1 MVRGKGTSRPY
12 VQFLGNSAIDVAGS
26 VNLLRFKRYCL
37 LLDAGWAQG
46 FDVMTSYR
54 QNKEAVKKVKCK
66 EIDYIILSH
75 AHLDHHGLCPALY
88 AKGCHAHIYVPQG
101 STQFIKLMWEDSLK
115 IHLQDCQKLQ
125 NKHGIKANPLY
136 SPADIENTLNR
147 IIEIQ
152 YNTPYQI
159 NEDIT
164 LTYHPAG
171 HILHSAQAYLEFKEG
186 NIIKRVG
193 YTGDIGLKPQP
204 YTEPIE
210 LLPFCNLLIGESTY
224 CTPTRP
230 DKTRDR
236 AKDIEKIQSVVK
248 QFDRV
253 LIPCFSLQRTQVM
266 LRLLYQLSV
275 FEKRPIYL
283 DSPLASKFCA
293 MWNSA
298 DEDYT
303 WQEIISK
310 VKVIDSY
317 ESSIVLQESN
327 EPCIILSASG
337 FLQGGRIMNHLK
349 ASLDKPSTCV
359 VFCGFAGQ
367 NNLASQIKAG
377 QKEVNIDG
385 VIVKNRANIVELRSF
400 SSHASYEELMQ
411 YYGEQTRYN
420 KLALHHG
427 NFEPKVAFANTLQ
440 NNLIAQGKSSRVIA
454 VNADSKIYF

>member
-1 MVRGKGTSRPY
+1 MNSSFIKTPY

-26 VNLLRFKRYCL
+26 LNLLRFKRYCL

-46 FDVMTSYR
+46 FDIMTSYK

-66 EIDYIILSH
+66 EIDYCVIGH
-75 AHLDHHGLCPALY
+75 NHLDHHGLCPALF
-88 AKGCHAHIYVPQG
+88 AKGCHAHIYAPQG
-101 STQFIKLMWEDSLK
+101 STSFIKPMWEDSLK

-125 NKHGIKANPLY
+125 NKHGIKVSPLY
-136 SPADIENTLNR
+136 SPSDIENALNR
-147 IIEIQ
+147 IIEIP
-152 YNTPYQI
+152 YNAPYEI
-159 NEDIT
+159 NDSIT
-164 LTYHPAG
+164 LTYYPAG

-193 YTGDIGLKPQP
+193 YTGDVGMKPQP

-210 LLPFCNLLIGESTY
+210 PLPFCNLLVGESTY

-230 DKTRDR
+230 DKARDR
-236 AKDIEKIQSVVK
+236 DKDIEKIQSVVE
-248 QFDRV
+248 QFNRV

-275 FEKRPIYL
+275 FKKRPIYL

-298 DEDYT
+298 DEDCT
-303 WQEIISK
+303 WQEIMSK

-317 ESSIVLQESN
+317 EFSIALQESN
-327 EPCIILSASG
+327 EKCIILSASG

-349 ASLDKPSTCV
+349 ASLDKPSTCLL
-359 VFCGFAGQ
+359 FCGFAGE

-385 VIVKNRANIVELRSF
+385 TIVKNRANIVELRSF
-400 SSHASYEELMQ
+400 SSHASYEELMK
-411 YYGEQTRYN
+411 YYGEDTRYD

-427 NFEPKVAFANTLQ
+427 EFEGKVAFANTLQ

>member
-1 MVRGKGTSRPY
+1 MVSGKGTSRPY
-12 VQFLGNSAIDVAGS
+12 IQFLGNSAIDVAGS

-75 AHLDHHGLCPALY
+75 NHLDHHGICPALF
-88 AKGCHAHIYVPQG
+88 AKGCHTHIYAPEG

-115 IHLQDCQKLQ
+115 IHLQDCLKLQ
-125 NKHGIKANPLY
+125 NKHGIKASPLY
-136 SPADIENTLNR
+136 SSADIENALNR
-147 IIEIQ
+147 IIEIP
-152 YNTPYQI
+152 YKSPYQI
-159 NEDIT
+159 NESIT
-164 LTYHPAG
+164 LTYYPAG

-186 NIIKRVG
+186 NIIKRVE
-193 YTGDIGLKPQP
+193 YTGDVGLKPQP
-204 YTEPIE
+204 YTESIE
-210 LLPFCNLLIGESTY
+210 PLPFCNLLVGESTY

-230 DKTRDR
+230 DKARDR
-236 AKDIEKIQSVVK
+236 DKDIEKIQSVVE

-303 WQEIISK
+303 WQEIMSK

-317 ESSIVLQESN
+317 ESSIALQESN
-327 EPCIILSASG
+327 ESCIILSASG

-359 VFCGFAGQ
+359 VFCGFAGE

-400 SSHASYEELMQ
+400 SSHASCEELMQ
-411 YYGEQTRYN
+411 YYGEDTRYD

-427 NFEPKVAFANTLQ
+427 EFEPKVAFANTLQ

>member
-1 MVRGKGTSRPY
+1 MTNGKGTSRPY

-26 VNLLRFKRYCL
+26 LNLLRFKRYCL

-75 AHLDHHGLCPALY
+75 NHLDHHGICPALF
-88 AKGCHAHIYVPQG
+88 AKGCHAHIYAPKG

-115 IHLQDCQKLQ
+115 IHLQDCLKLQ
-125 NKHGIKANPLY
+125 NKHGIKASPLY
-136 SPADIENTLNR
+136 SSVDIENALNR
-147 IIEIQ
+147 IIEIP
-152 YNTPYQI
+152 YKSPYQI
-159 NEDIT
+159 NEAIT
-164 LTYHPAG
+164 LTYYPAG
-171 HILHSAQAYLEFKEG
+171 HILHSAQVYLELKEG
-186 NIIKRVG
+186 SIIKRVG
-193 YTGDIGLKPQP
+193 YTGDIGMKPQP

-210 LLPFCNLLIGESTY
+210 PLPFCNLLIGESTY

-230 DKTRDR
+230 DKARDR
-236 AKDIEKIQSVVK
+236 VKDIEKIQSVVE

-266 LRLLYQLSV
+266 LRLLYMLAIDHDRS
-275 FEKRPIYL
+275 IYL
-283 DSPLASKFCA
+283 DSPLASKFCSI
-293 MWNSA
+293 WEN
-298 DEDYT
+298 DEDGY
-303 WQEIISK
+303 WQDIMAH
-310 VKVIDSY
+310 VKVIDSFE
-317 ESSIVLQESN
+317 ESQALQKSN
-327 EPCIILSASG
+327 ERCIILSASG

-349 ASLDKPSTCV
+349 ASLDKPTTCV
-359 VFCGFAGQ
+359 LFCGFAGE

-385 VIVKNRANIVELRSF
+385 TIVKNKANIVELRSF
-400 SSHASYEELMQ
+400 SSHASYEELMM
-411 YYGEQTRYN
+411 YYGEDTRYD

-427 NFEPKVAFANTLQ
+427 NFESKVAFASTLQ

>member
-1 MVRGKGTSRPY
+1 MVSGKGTSRPY

-26 VNLLRFKRYCL
+26 LNLLRFKRYCL

-46 FDVMTSYR
+46 FDIMTSYR
-54 QNKEAVKKVKCK
+54 QNKDAVKKVKCK

-88 AKGCHAHIYVPQG
+88 AKGCHAHIYAPQG

-125 NKHGIKANPLY
+125 NKHGIKASPLY
-136 SPADIENTLNR
+136 SSTDIENALNR
-147 IIEIQ
+147 IIEIP
-152 YNTPYQI
+152 YNAPYEI
-159 NEDIT
+159 NDSIT
-164 LTYHPAG
+164 LTYYPAG
-171 HILHSAQAYLEFKEG
+171 HILHSAQVYLEFKEG

-193 YTGDIGLKPQP
+193 YTGDVGMKPQP

-210 LLPFCNLLIGESTY
+210 PLPFCNLLVGESTY

-230 DKTRDR
+230 DKARDR
-236 AKDIEKIQSVVK
+236 DKDIEKIQSVVE
-248 QFDRV
+248 QFNRV

-275 FEKRPIYL
+275 FKKRPIYL

-298 DEDYT
+298 DEDCT
-303 WQEIISK
+303 WQEIMSK

-317 ESSIVLQESN
+317 EFSIALQESN
-327 EPCIILSASG
+327 EACVILSASG

-359 VFCGFAGQ
+359 LFCGFAGD
-367 NNLASQIKAG
+367 NGLASQIKAG

-385 VIVKNRANIVELRSF
+385 TIVKNRANIIELRSF

-411 YYGEQTRYN
+411 YYGEDTRYD

-427 NFEPKVAFANTLQ
+427 EFEGKVAFANALQ
-440 NNLIAQGKSSRVIA
+440 NNLITQGKSSRVIA

>member
-1 MVRGKGTSRPY
+1 MTNGKGTSRPY

-26 VNLLRFKRYCL
+26 LNLLRFKRYCL

-46 FDVMTSYR
+46 FDIMTSYR
-54 QNKEAVKKVKCK
+54 QNKDAVKKIKSK

-88 AKGCHAHIYVPQG
+88 AKGCHAHIYAPQG
-101 STQFIKLMWEDSLK
+101 STPFIKLMWEDSLK

-136 SPADIENTLNR
+136 SPADIENALNR
-147 IIEIQ
+147 IIEIP
-152 YNTPYQI
+152 YNTPYKI

-164 LTYHPAG
+164 LTYYPAG

-193 YTGDIGLKPQP
+193 YTGDIGLKHQP

-210 LLPFCNLLIGESTY
+210 PLPFCNLLIGESTY

-236 AKDIEKIQSVVK
+236 AKDIEKIQSVVE
-248 QFDRV
+248 QFNKI
-253 LIPCFSLQRTQVM
+253 LIPCFSLQRTQVI
-266 LRLLYQLSV
+266 LRLLYQLAV
-275 FEKRPIYL
+275 DCDCPIYL
-283 DSPLASKFCA
+283 DSPLASKFCS
-293 MWNSA
+293 MW
-298 DEDYT
+298 EDDDIVN
-303 WQEIISK
+303 WQQVMSK
-310 VKVIDSY
+310 IKVIDSY

-327 EPCIILSASG
+327 EKCIILSASG

-359 VFCGFAGQ
+359 VFCGFAGE

-385 VIVKNRANIVELRSF
+385 TIVKNRANIVELRSF

-411 YYGEQTRYN
+411 YYGEQTRYD

-454 VNADSKIYF
+454 TNADSKIYF

>member
-1 MVRGKGTSRPY
+1 MTNGKGTSRPY

-26 VNLLRFKRYCL
+26 LNLLRFKRYCL
-37 LLDAGWAQG
+37 ILDTGWAQS

-66 EIDYIILSH
+66 EIDYIVLTH
-75 AHLDHHGLCPALY
+75 CHLDHHGLCPALF
-88 AKGCHAHIYVPQG
+88 AKGCHAHIYAPQG
-101 STQFIKLMWEDSLK
+101 SISFIKLMWEDSLK

-147 IIEIQ
+147 IIEIP

-159 NEDIT
+159 NQDLT
-164 LTYHPAG
+164 LTYYSAG
-171 HILHSAQAYLEFKEG
+171 HIIHSAQAYLEFKEG

-230 DKTRDR
+230 DKSRDR
-236 AKDIEKIQSVVK
+236 VKDIEKIQSVVE

-293 MWNSA
+293 MWNNV
-298 DEDYT
+298 DEDCT
-303 WQEIISK
+303 WQEIMSK

-317 ESSIVLQESN
+317 ESSIALQESN
-327 EPCIILSASG
+327 EPCIIISASG

-349 ASLDKPSTCV
+349 ASLDKSSTCI
-359 VFCGFAGQ
+359 VFCGFAGE

-385 VIVKNRANIVELRSF
+385 TIVKNKANIVELRSF

-411 YYGEQTRYN
+411 YYGEDTRYD

-427 NFEPKVAFANTLQ
+427 EFEPKVSFANTLQ

>member
-1 MVRGKGTSRPY
+1 MVSGKGTSRPY
-12 VQFLGNSAIDVAGS
+12 VQFFGNSSIDVAGS
-26 VNLLRFKRYCL
+26 LNLLRFKRYCL

-66 EIDYIILSH
+66 EIDYIVLTH
-75 AHLDHHGLCPALY
+75 CHLDHHGICPALF
-88 AKGCHAHIYVPQG
+88 AKGCHAHIYAPEG

-136 SPADIENTLNR
+136 SSADIENALNR
-147 IIEIQ
+147 IIEIP
-152 YNTPYQI
+152 YKSSYQI
-159 NEDIT
+159 NEAIT
-164 LTYHPAG
+164 LTYYPAG
-171 HILHSAQAYLEFKEG
+171 HILHSAQVYLELKEG
-186 NIIKRVG
+186 SIIKRVG
-193 YTGDIGLKPQP
+193 YTGDIGMKPQP

-210 LLPFCNLLIGESTY
+210 PLPFCNLLIGESTY

-230 DKTRDR
+230 DKARDR
-236 AKDIEKIQSVVK
+236 VKDVEKIQSVVE

-266 LRLLYQLSV
+266 LRLLWGQI
-275 FEKRPIYL
+275 ETGNKTIYL
-283 DSPLASKFCA
+283 DSPLAYKFCS
-293 MWNSA
+293 MWEESPM
-298 DEDYT
+298 
-303 WQEIISK
+303 WQDIMAH
-310 VKVIDSY
+310 VKVIDSFE
-317 ESSIVLQESN
+317 ESQALQKSN
-327 EPCIILSASG
+327 ERCIILSASG

-359 VFCGFAGQ
+359 LFCGFAGD
-367 NNLASQIKAG
+367 NGLASQIKAG

-385 VIVKNRANIVELRSF
+385 TIVKNRANIVELRSF

-411 YYGEQTRYN
+411 YYGEDTRYD

-427 NFEPKVAFANTLQ
+427 EFEGKVAFANALQ
-440 NNLIAQGKSSRVIA
+440 NNLIAQGKSSRVVA

>member
-1 MVRGKGTSRPY
+1 MVSGKGTSRPY

-26 VNLLRFKRYCL
+26 LNLLRFKRYCL

-75 AHLDHHGLCPALY
+75 LHIDHTGLVPSLF
-88 AKGCHAHIYVPQG
+88 AKGCHAHVYVPQG
-101 STQFIKLMWEDSLK
+101 STSFIKLMWEDSLK

-136 SPADIENTLNR
+136 SPVDIENALNR
-147 IIEIQ
+147 IIEIP
-152 YNTPYQI
+152 YNTLYQI
-159 NEDIT
+159 NENIT
-164 LTYHPAG
+164 LTYYPAG
-171 HILHSAQAYLEFKEG
+171 HILHSAQVYLELKEG
-186 NIIKRVG
+186 SIIKRIG
-193 YTGDIGLKPQP
+193 YTGDIGMKLQP

-210 LLPFCNLLIGESTY
+210 PLPFCNLLIGESTY

-230 DKTRDR
+230 DKARDR
-236 AKDIEKIQSVVK
+236 VKDVEKIQSVVE

-266 LRLLYQLSV
+266 LRLLWGQI
-275 FEKRPIYL
+275 ETGNKTIYL
-283 DSPLASKFCA
+283 DSPLAYKFCS
-293 MWNSA
+293 MWEESPM
-298 DEDYT
+298 
-303 WQEIISK
+303 WQDIMAH
-310 VKVIDSY
+310 VKVIDSFE
-317 ESSIVLQESN
+317 ESQALQKSN
-327 EPCIILSASG
+327 ERCIILSASG

-359 VFCGFAGQ
+359 LFCGFAGD
-367 NNLASQIKAG
+367 NGLASQIKAG

-385 VIVKNRANIVELRSF
+385 TVVKNRANIVELRSF

-411 YYGEQTRYN
+411 YYGEDTRYD

-427 NFEPKVAFANTLQ
+427 EFEPKVAFANTLQ
-440 NNLIAQGKSSRVIA
+440 NNLIAQGKSSRVVA

>member
-1 MVRGKGTSRPY
+1 MTNGKGTSRPY

-26 VNLLRFKRYCL
+26 LNLLRFKRYCL

-54 QNKEAVKKVKCK
+54 QNKDAIKKIKSK

-75 AHLDHHGLCPALY
+75 CHLDHHGLCPALL
-88 AKGCHAHIYVPQG
+88 AKGCHAHIYAPEG

-136 SPADIENTLNR
+136 SPTDIENALNR
-147 IIEIQ
+147 IIEIP
-152 YNTPYQI
+152 YNAPYEI
-159 NEDIT
+159 NDSIT
-164 LTYHPAG
+164 LTYYPAG
-171 HILHSAQAYLEFKEG
+171 HILHSAQVYLEFKEG

-193 YTGDIGLKPQP
+193 YTGDVGMKPQP

-210 LLPFCNLLIGESTY
+210 PLPFCNLLVGESTY

-230 DKTRDR
+230 DKARDR
-236 AKDIEKIQSVVK
+236 DKDIEKIQSVVE
-248 QFDRV
+248 QFNRV

-266 LRLLYQLSV
+266 LRSLYQLSV
-275 FEKRPIYL
+275 FKKRPIYL

-298 DEDYT
+298 DEDCT
-303 WQEIISK
+303 WQEIMSK

-317 ESSIVLQESN
+317 EFSIALQESN
-327 EPCIILSASG
+327 EACVILSASG

-349 ASLDKPSTCV
+349 TSLDKPSTCV
-359 VFCGFAGQ
+359 VFCGFAGE

-385 VIVKNRANIVELRSF
+385 TIVKNRANIVELRSF
-400 SSHASYEELMQ
+400 SSHASYEELMK
-411 YYGEQTRYN
+411 YYGEDTRYD

-427 NFEPKVAFANTLQ
+427 EFEPKVAFANTLQ